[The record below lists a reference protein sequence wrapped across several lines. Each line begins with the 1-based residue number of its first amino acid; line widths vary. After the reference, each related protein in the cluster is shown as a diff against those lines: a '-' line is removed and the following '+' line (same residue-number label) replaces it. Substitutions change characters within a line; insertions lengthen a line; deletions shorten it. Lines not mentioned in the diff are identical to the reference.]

1 MYNVDYLFEIKLA
14 VISSKKFD
22 KFVREFSDCYGQ
34 ELTSMY
40 IKQVIIQVR
49 SPSLQFLPHAIRFFI
64 FFIMSFFDL
73 MLCEK
78 YPTTGLLIRMD

>member
-1 MYNVDYLFEIKLA
+1 MYNVDYLFEMKLA
-14 VISSKKFD
+14 VISLKMFD

-49 SPSLQFLPHAIRFFI
+49 SPSFQFLQHAIRYFNFF
-64 FFIMSFFDL
+64 
-73 MLCEK
+73 
-78 YPTTGLLIRMD
+78 LIDVK